1 MAARPSIDPAAARLS
16 HLLRHSPAPFR
27 RRLARQFGRLP
38 PHARANTVRTAAR
51 AWRAAPRFSTAS
63 ASPHS
68 DRRPA
73 YFDLSST
80 TSAAAAM
87 RHQAYIERDSACIHS
102 RGTIADNL
110 NERTRLWS
118 ELGARSITRSGHLR
132 AHAGTDPRLAEAIA
146 HLSPDD
152 AAQPPTLHTTH
163 DTHDHYRS
171 TLQRLAEDID
181 LDGDHGIHSRSP
193 RSSIIQYRIILEL
206 PHQLDPHQSAAALDA
221 WCDAELH
228 EHRIAFHAAIH
239 QPEHGNDP
247 RNWHAHIVF
256 PAVGL
261 HRIDGSDQWTFERF
275 HQKFPPELRPPRLQV
290 LRCYTPPGASR
301 KGVRRKRLE
310 LLQHLRRSWVDT
322 INQALELTDTNVRY
336 VTRSPAPANPDRD
349 RHHGP
354 AHGHGWPLERPE
366 LRLAAGLA
374 VIGFYPGGNM
384 ALQLFGRDSKV
395 PAPAAIDPQTS
406 QYDPIDAT
414 IDTFI
419 NRTAQAHQ
427 ALLRLWLQER
437 KRLRRRDTAHAHD
450 ELRDKPPNLALGH
463 AAQTVATLFRTG
475 VLANLAADGNAAAR
489 EIRETARLWRAA
501 VKPYH
506 VIVEQ
511 ARASASPRHAAHW
524 QEVHR
529 SAARELRD
537 LGLRDFRAA
546 FTPAVADT
554 LLHAIEDPTAATR
567 LNALEHRTLELS
579 NNPDLVTTAAA
590 ARTSATIDPRTGEFD
605 AATPTLADKLRRFL
619 ETAFRAAW
627 LRRERAAQDPDA
639 RFPDRSADPHWTLGL
654 SLPERADLL
663 ARKAPDVSVTAP
675 ADTPGADPAV
685 DFQTHCAAVLRYV
698 REHTDAQALRLA
710 RDLLADPRAALVL
723 SPDDSELLRA
733 AARGAKPSPDES
745 PEAQQPPTPERTIT
759 PQ

>member
-63 ASPHS
+63 ASPHA

-247 RNWHAHIVF
+247 RNWHASTAPTSGRSNASIRSS
-256 PAVGL
+256 PRSCGL
-261 HRIDGSDQWTFERF
+261 PGSRSSAATRPRA
-275 HQKFPPELRPPRLQV
+275 PP
-290 LRCYTPPGASR
+290 
-301 KGVRRKRLE
+301 
-310 LLQHLRRSWVDT
+310 
-322 INQALELTDTNVRY
+322 
-336 VTRSPAPANPDRD
+336 
-349 RHHGP
+349 
-354 AHGHGWPLERPE
+354 
-366 LRLAAGLA
+366 
-374 VIGFYPGGNM
+374 
-384 ALQLFGRDSKV
+384 
-395 PAPAAIDPQTS
+395 
-406 QYDPIDAT
+406 
-414 IDTFI
+414 
-419 NRTAQAHQ
+419 
-427 ALLRLWLQER
+427 
-437 KRLRRRDTAHAHD
+437 
-450 ELRDKPPNLALGH
+450 
-463 AAQTVATLFRTG
+463 
-475 VLANLAADGNAAAR
+475 
-489 EIRETARLWRAA
+489 
-501 VKPYH
+501 
-506 VIVEQ
+506 
-511 ARASASPRHAAHW
+511 ARASGASA
-524 QEVHR
+524 
-529 SAARELRD
+529 
-537 LGLRDFRAA
+537 
-546 FTPAVADT
+546 
-554 LLHAIEDPTAATR
+554 
-567 LNALEHRTLELS
+567 S
-579 NNPDLVTTAAA
+579 NFCSTFAAA
-590 ARTSATIDPRTGEFD
+590 GS
-605 AATPTLADKLRRFL
+605 TPSTR
-619 ETAFRAAW
+619 
-627 LRRERAAQDPDA
+627 
-639 RFPDRSADPHWTLGL
+639 
-654 SLPERADLL
+654 
-663 ARKAPDVSVTAP
+663 
-675 ADTPGADPAV
+675 
-685 DFQTHCAAVLRYV
+685 
-698 REHTDAQALRLA
+698 
-710 RDLLADPRAALVL
+710 
-723 SPDDSELLRA
+723 
-733 AARGAKPSPDES
+733 PSS
-745 PEAQQPPTPERTIT
+745 
-759 PQ
+759 